1 MQDATHLAGFGR
13 AQPGIRLR
21 TVLAAV
27 LAALTI
33 AVGSRALGEP
43 AQASGGSIEV
53 QPLAPRSGLRGKT
66 LFTIIPPEES
76 GLRTEN
82 AYDDPAI
89 WGRLSREFD
98 LGAVGTGVA
107 IGDYDNDG
115 LPDIFVVSKTGSC
128 RLFHNLGNWKFED
141 VTEKAGVGD
150 HGAAAK
156 IWKQG
161 ATFVDVNN
169 DGLLDIYVC
178 RFNAPNLLYI
188 NQGDGTF
195 KEEAHAYGLDVTD
208 GSVMAYFYDYDRDG
222 WLDVFIQTNVLD
234 AAAHPEGQR
243 NYLFHNNR
251 NGTFTDVTDRS
262 GIAPVRAHGNSA
274 VWWDFDGDG
283 WPDLYVANDFAVP
296 DALYHNNRDGTFTD
310 VIARVMPHSP
320 YSSMGS
326 DLGDVNNDGRLGLLV
341 ADMAEPGHVEDQRA
355 MAESK
360 ARMRV
365 PDEGSNEVRQFPSN
379 ALFLNTGTGR
389 SLEAA
394 HLAGLD
400 ATGWTWAPLW
410 EDLDNDGRADLF
422 ATNGMYREIH
432 NQDMISRRAM
442 AGSPLA
448 REQIVRSSPVF
459 AETHQAFRNLG
470 GLSFENVSSAW
481 GLDQNGV
488 SFGAALGDLNGDGN
502 MDLVYSNYQG
512 GVTLLRN
519 GSDTGHRIICA
530 LRGTRSNRF
539 GVGAKVT
546 LESAAGVQVRTLT
559 LGRGFMSSSEPIV
572 HFGMGEDA
580 LVRRLTVEWP
590 SGAVQTFE
598 NLPADRRFI
607 VTEPSGPP
615 AAPAPAPRPEPRFAE
630 MSQAANL
637 SWTAPEDSYDEF
649 LDQRLLPAGFNRR
662 GPAIAVGDLDGSG
675 LDGVCIGGTT
685 RQARRVLLPTGA
697 GAWAPAESP
706 ALAAPPDVDD
716 GPLLLFDA
724 NGEGRADLLVT
735 AGGASL
741 PAGAPEYQPHLF
753 LNDGHGHFRPAPDGT
768 LPPLSI
774 SAGAACAADFER
786 DGRLGLFIGGRVS
799 PGLYPAP
806 PLSALLANRGG
817 RFVDVTDAV
826 APMLRHIGMVTS
838 ALWCDVDGDGWPDL
852 LLTLEWG
859 QVRYFH
865 NDGGKRF
872 EDWTEK
878 AGFASAGTG
887 WWQSIATADFNADGR
902 PDFVVGNVGLN
913 TQYHADPEHP
923 ALLFSGDFS
932 GRGSD
937 EIVEAYYEDGQLYPR
952 RSRSDLGAAIPSV
965 LKRFKWNNDYARAT
979 LPEILGADRLAA
991 ATRLAA
997 TELRSGVFLS
1007 QPDGRYRFEPLPR
1020 IAQIAPADGIVAG
1033 DFEGAGHAD
1042 IYVVQNSYA
1051 PAPAI
1056 GRFDGGLSQLLRGDG
1071 RGHFSPVPPIESGLV
1086 VPGDAKALA
1095 VLGFDNDGWPDF
1107 LVSRNGDATLAFRNR
1122 GVAGLHSVRV
1132 VLQGKPGNPQAVG
1145 ARVTAEYAD
1154 GASQTSEVSAGSG
1167 YYSQSTAALYFGFAD
1182 GNPLRRL
1189 RVRWPSGATS
1199 ASPDW
1204 GASIPRV
1211 VRLVAP

>member
-1 MQDATHLAGFGR
+1 MLAG
-13 AQPGIRLR
+13 
-21 TVLAAV
+21 V
-27 LAALTI
+27 LAALAWVTGI
-33 AVGSRALGEP
+33 RAAAEP
-43 AQASGGSIEV
+43 SPARDGSIEER
-53 QPLAPRSGLRGKT
+53 PLAPQPGPRGKT

-82 AYDDPAI
+82 DYDDPAI

-98 LGAVGTGVA
+98 LGSVGTGVA

-150 HGAAAK
+150 HGAAAM

-178 RFNAPNLLYI
+178 RYNAPNLLYI
-188 NQGDGTF
+188 NQGNGTF

-234 AAAHPEGQR
+234 ATAHPEGQR

-251 NGTFTDVTDRS
+251 NGTFTDVTDRA
-262 GIAPVRAHGNSA
+262 GVAPVRAHGNSA
-274 VWWDFDGDG
+274 VWWDFGGDG

-296 DALYHNNRDGTFTD
+296 DALFRNNHDGTFTD
-310 VIARVMPHSP
+310 VIARVIPHSP

-326 DLGDVNNDGRLGLLV
+326 DLGDVNNDGRLDLFV

-355 MAESK
+355 MAESR

-365 PDEGSNEVRQFPSN
+365 PEEGSDEVRQFPSN

-410 EDLDNDGRADLF
+410 EDLDNEGRADLF
-422 ATNGMYREIH
+422 VTNGMYREIH
-432 NQDMISRRAM
+432 NQDLVARRSM
-442 AGSPLA
+442 AASPIA
-448 REQIVRSSPVF
+448 REQIARNSPVF

-470 GLSFENVSSAW
+470 GLRFENASSAW
-481 GLDQNGV
+481 GLDQRGV

-502 MDLVYSNYQG
+502 MDIVYSNYKG

-519 GSDTGHRIICA
+519 GSDTGHRVVCA

-539 GVGAKVT
+539 GIGAKVT
-546 LESAAGVQVRTLT
+546 LESASGVQVRTLA

-572 HFGMGEDA
+572 HFGMGADA
-580 LVRRLTVEWP
+580 VIRRLTVAWP
-590 SGAVQTFE
+590 SGAVQTFQ
-598 NLPADRRFI
+598 NLPSDRRFI
-607 VTEPSGPP
+607 ITEPSGPL
-615 AAPAPAPRPEPRFAE
+615 AAPAPAPKPEPRFAE
-630 MSQAANL
+630 MGLAANL
-637 SWTAPEDSYDEF
+637 RWTAQEDAYDEF

-675 LDGVCIGGTT
+675 RDGVCIGATT
-685 RQARRVLLPTGA
+685 RQARRVLLPKGEV
-697 GAWAPAESP
+697 AWAPAESP
-706 ALAAPPDVDD
+706 ALAAPPEVDD

-724 NGEGRADLLVT
+724 TGEGRADLLVT

-741 PAGAPEYQPHLF
+741 PAGAPEYQPRLF
-753 LNDGHGHFRPAPDGT
+753 LNDGHGHFRPAPDGA

-786 DGRLGLFIGGRVS
+786 DGRLGVFIGGRVS
-799 PGLYPAP
+799 PGQYPAP
-806 PLSALLANRGG
+806 PESVLLANRGG

-826 APMLRHIGMVTS
+826 APMLRHVGMVTS
-838 ALWCDVDGDGWPDL
+838 ALWSDVDGDGWPDL

-859 QVRYFH
+859 QVKYFH
-865 NDGGKRF
+865 NVGGKRF

-887 WWQSIATADFNADGR
+887 WWQSIATADFNGDGR
-902 PDFVVGNVGLN
+902 PDYVVGNVGLN

-923 ALLFSGDFS
+923 ALLYSGDFA

-937 EIVEAYYEDGQLYPR
+937 ETVEAYYENGQLYPW

-965 LKRFKWNNDYARAT
+965 LRRYRWNNDYARAT
-979 LPEILGADRLAA
+979 LPELLGADRLAA
-991 ATRLAA
+991 ATRMAA

-1007 QPDGRYRFEPLPR
+1007 QPDGTYRFEPLPR

-1033 DFEGAGHAD
+1033 DLEGEGHAD
-1042 IYVVQNSYA
+1042 IYIAQNSYA

-1071 RGHFSPVPPIESGLV
+1071 HGHFSPVPPVESGLV

-1095 VLGFDNDGWPDF
+1095 ELDVGNDGWPGF
-1107 LVSRNGDATLAFRNR
+1107 LVSRNAEATLAFHNR
-1122 GVAGLHSVRV
+1122 GSAGLHSLRV
-1132 VLQGKPGNPQAVG
+1132 VLQGMPGNPHAVG

-1154 GASQTSEVSAGSG
+1154 GTTQTGEVCAGSG
-1167 YYSQSTAALYFGFAD
+1167 YYSQSTAAMFFGSSER
-1182 GNPLRRL
+1182 NPLRQV
-1189 RVRWPSGATS
+1189 RVRWPTGAVTTS
-1199 ASPDW
+1199 PPLGGSFP
-1204 GASIPRV
+1204 SILRM
-1211 VRLVAP
+1211 VAPER

>member
-1 MQDATHLAGFGR
+1 MQDAKHLAGFGR
-13 AQPGIRLR
+13 AQPGIRFRAL
-21 TVLAAV
+21 LAAV

-33 AVGSRALGEP
+33 AVGSRALGET
-43 AQASGGSIEV
+43 AQASAGSIEV

-262 GIAPVRAHGNSA
+262 GVAPGRAHGNSA

-379 ALFLNTGTGR
+379 ALFLNTGMGR

-410 EDLDNDGRADLF
+410 EDLDNDGREDLF
-422 ATNGMYREIH
+422 VTNGMYREIH

-448 REQIVRSSPVF
+448 REQIVRNSPVF

-580 LVRRLTVEWP
+580 LVRRLTVAWP

-615 AAPAPAPRPEPRFAE
+615 AAQAPAPRPAPRFAE

-662 GPAIAVGDLDGSG
+662 GPAIAVGDFDGSG

-697 GAWAPAESP
+697 GAWEPSESP

-724 NGEGRADLLVT
+724 AGEGRADLLVT

-741 PAGAPEYQPHLF
+741 PAGAPEYQPRLF

-817 RFVDVTDAV
+817 KFVDVTDTV

-859 QVRYFH
+859 QVKYFH

-887 WWQSIATADFNADGR
+887 WWQSIATADFNGDGR

-937 EIVEAYYEDGQLYPR
+937 EIVEAYYENGQLYPR

-965 LKRFKWNNDYARAT
+965 LKRYKWNNDYARAT
-979 LPEILGADRLAA
+979 LQEILGADRLAA
-991 ATRLAA
+991 ATRLEA

-1071 RGHFSPVPPIESGLV
+1071 HGHFSPVPPIESGLV

-1132 VLQGKPGNPQAVG
+1132 VLQGKPGNAQAVG

-1154 GASQTSEVSAGSG
+1154 GASQTSEVCAGSG
-1167 YYSQSTAALYFGFAD
+1167 CYSQSTAALFFGCAD

-1189 RVRWPSGATS
+1189 RVLWPSGATS

>member
-1 MQDATHLAGFGR
+1 
-13 AQPGIRLR
+13 
-21 TVLAAV
+21 
-27 LAALTI
+27 
-33 AVGSRALGEP
+33 
-43 AQASGGSIEV
+43 
-53 QPLAPRSGLRGKT
+53 
-66 LFTIIPPEES
+66 
-76 GLRTEN
+76 
-82 AYDDPAI
+82 
-89 WGRLSREFD
+89 
-98 LGAVGTGVA
+98 
-107 IGDYDNDG
+107 
-115 LPDIFVVSKTGSC
+115 
-128 RLFHNLGNWKFED
+128 
-141 VTEKAGVGD
+141 
-150 HGAAAK
+150 
-156 IWKQG
+156 
-161 ATFVDVNN
+161 
-169 DGLLDIYVC
+169 
-178 RFNAPNLLYI
+178 
-188 NQGDGTF
+188 
-195 KEEAHAYGLDVTD
+195 
-208 GSVMAYFYDYDRDG
+208 
-222 WLDVFIQTNVLD
+222 
-234 AAAHPEGQR
+234 
-243 NYLFHNNR
+243 
-251 NGTFTDVTDRS
+251 
-262 GIAPVRAHGNSA
+262 
-274 VWWDFDGDG
+274 
-283 WPDLYVANDFAVP
+283 
-296 DALYHNNRDGTFTD
+296 
-310 VIARVMPHSP
+310 
-320 YSSMGS
+320 
-326 DLGDVNNDGRLGLLV
+326 
-341 ADMAEPGHVEDQRA
+341 
-355 MAESK
+355 
-360 ARMRV
+360 
-365 PDEGSNEVRQFPSN
+365 
-379 ALFLNTGTGR
+379 
-389 SLEAA
+389 
-394 HLAGLD
+394 
-400 ATGWTWAPLW
+400 
-410 EDLDNDGRADLF
+410 
-422 ATNGMYREIH
+422 
-432 NQDMISRRAM
+432 
-442 AGSPLA
+442 
-448 REQIVRSSPVF
+448 
-459 AETHQAFRNLG
+459 
-470 GLSFENVSSAW
+470 
-481 GLDQNGV
+481 
-488 SFGAALGDLNGDGN
+488 
-502 MDLVYSNYQG
+502 
-512 GVTLLRN
+512 
-519 GSDTGHRIICA
+519 
-530 LRGTRSNRF
+530 
-539 GVGAKVT
+539 
-546 LESAAGVQVRTLT
+546 
-559 LGRGFMSSSEPIV
+559 
-572 HFGMGEDA
+572 
-580 LVRRLTVEWP
+580 
-590 SGAVQTFE
+590 
-598 NLPADRRFI
+598 
-607 VTEPSGPP
+607 
-615 AAPAPAPRPEPRFAE
+615 
-630 MSQAANL
+630 ANL

-697 GAWAPAESP
+697 GTWAPAESP

-724 NGEGRADLLVT
+724 AGEGRADLLVT

-741 PAGAPEYQPHLF
+741 PAGAPEYQPRLF

-806 PLSALLANRGG
+806 PPSALLANRGG

-859 QVRYFH
+859 QVKYFH

-913 TQYHADPEHP
+913 TQYRADPEHP

-937 EIVEAYYEDGQLYPR
+937 EIVEAYYENGQLYPR
-952 RSRSDLGAAIPSV
+952 RSRSDLGAAIPPV
-965 LKRFKWNNDYARAT
+965 LKRYKWNNDYARAT

-1122 GVAGLHSVRV
+1122 GGAGLHSVRV

-1154 GASQTSEVSAGSG
+1154 GASQTSEVCAGSG
-1167 YYSQSTAALYFGFAD
+1167 YYSQSTAALFFGCAD